1 MSAPTSRPRI
11 LCVADQRGWIFDRH
25 IAALRRF
32 LGERFEIVPHY
43 YWDKQPYDEG
53 EYDLVYTLEWNL
65 ARPELMRRRERNVTG
80 IRSHVAWEAM
90 GAAGLGL
97 ILRERFGAVHAVSRR
112 LCGIFAPHLPGVA
125 YVTHGVDLEL
135 FTPGCAPGAHGGP
148 LRLGWAG
155 NRQSPGDKGCG
166 LLDGLGGLAGVALA
180 TCGLGERMLTLE
192 DMPGFYAG
200 IDVYCCAS
208 LTEGSNN
215 SLLEAAASGRGIVTT
230 DNGTVPEYLR
240 HGESAFIVERRPEA
254 FERAVREL
262 ARDRELLARMGA
274 AAREAVRAF
283 DWRAKALDYAG
294 FFDRALNK
302 ESQPDG

>member
-1 MSAPTSRPRI
+1 MSDPNSRPRI
-11 LCVADQRGWIFDRH
+11 LCIADQRGWIFDRH
-25 IAALRRF
+25 VSALRRF
-32 LGERFEIVPHY
+32 LGERFEFVPHY
-43 YWDKQPYDEG
+43 YWDQQPYDEA
-53 EYDLVYTLEWNL
+53 EYDLVYALEWNL
-65 ARPELMRRRERNVTG
+65 ARPELVRRRERNVAG

-90 GAAGLGL
+90 GAAGLAP
-97 ILRERFGAVHAVSRR
+97 ILEERFGAVHAVSRR
-112 LCGIFAPHLPGVA
+112 LADIFALHLPGVA

-135 FTPGCAPGAHGGP
+135 FAPASAPGAHGGP

-166 LLDGLGGLAGVALA
+166 ILDGLGGLAGVALA
-180 TCGLGERMLTLE
+180 TCGLGERMLSLE
-192 DMPGFYAG
+192 EMPGFYAG

-240 HGESAFIVERRPEA
+240 HGESAFIVERRADA
-254 FERAVREL
+254 FEEVVREL
-262 ARDRELLARMGA
+262 ARDRARLAAMGA

-283 DWRAKALDYAG
+283 DWRVKALDYAE
-294 FFDRALNK
+294 FFRRAL
-302 ESQPDG
+302 EGMSG

>member
-1 MSAPTSRPRI
+1 MNAPNSRPRI

-25 IAALRRF
+25 IAALRAH
-32 LGERFEIVPHY
+32 LGGRFEFVPHY

-53 EYDLVYTLEWNL
+53 EYDLVYALEWNL
-65 ARPELMRRRERNVTG
+65 ARPELMRRRERNVAG

-90 GAAGLGL
+90 GAAGLAL
-97 ILRERFGAVHAVSRR
+97 ILEKRFGAVHAVSCR
-112 LCGIFAPHLPGVA
+112 LAEIFAPHLPGVA

-135 FTPGCAPGAHGGP
+135 FAPDNAPGAHGGL

-155 NRQSPGDKGCG
+155 NRRSPGDKGCG

-180 TCGLGERMLTLE
+180 TCGLGERMLQLE
-192 DMPGFYAG
+192 EMPDFYAG

-240 HGESAFIVERRPEA
+240 HEESAFIVEREAGA
-254 FERAVREL
+254 FEQAVREL
-262 ARDRELLARMGA
+262 ARDRALLARMGA
-274 AAREAVRAF
+274 AARQAVRAF
-283 DWRAKALDYAG
+283 DWRLKALDYAG
-294 FFDRALNK
+294 FFERAL
-302 ESQPDG
+302 EGLQG

>member
-1 MSAPTSRPRI
+1 MSALHARPRI
-11 LCVADQRGWIFDRH
+11 LCIADQRGWIFDRH
-25 IAALRRF
+25 IAALSRY
-32 LGERFEIVPHY
+32 LGGRFEFVPHY
-43 YWDKQPYDEG
+43 YWDQQPYDEAA
-53 EYDLVYTLEWNL
+53 YDLVYALEWNL

-97 ILRERFGAVHAVSRR
+97 ILAERFGAVHAVSRR
-112 LCGIFAPHLPGVA
+112 LEAIFAPHLPDVA

-135 FTPGCAPGAHGGP
+135 FASRNAPGAHGGP

-155 NRQSPGDKGCG
+155 NRQSPSDKGCG
-166 LLDGLGGLAGVALA
+166 LLDGLGGAEGVELA
-180 TCGLGERMLTLE
+180 TCGLGERMLQLE

-208 LTEGSNN
+208 FTEGSNN

-240 HGESAFIVERRPEA
+240 HGESALIVEREA
-254 FERAVREL
+254 SAYGQAVREL
-262 ARDRELLARMGA
+262 ARDRARLAGMGA
-274 AAREAVRAF
+274 AARQAVKAF
-283 DWRAKALDYAG
+283 DWRVKALDYG
-294 FFDRALNK
+294 EFFERAL
-302 ESQPDG
+302 GAAVR